1 MTDSLAQPEHGHPE
15 VSGGAGPSA
24 GEIRAALARIVGS
37 EAFAGSPQLQ
47 SFLTYIVTRSVEG
60 RSAEIKG
67 YTVATE
73 ALGRPADFDPVA
85 DPIVR
90 VEARRLRK
98 ALARYYEEAGGR
110 ADPLRIV
117 LPEKGYVPSFETV
130 GLPQARPSREVGPA
144 SPGTGNLPGAGPT
157 SAGRSGRMR
166 LLFAAAL
173 VLMLAV
179 AGALALPQ
187 TRAWLWP
194 DARPPLVLVLP
205 FTAEAAGSE
214 AQAEAAGYTSEL
226 IGALA
231 RFPELRVAGVETAF
245 AAAKASQGDPK
256 FARRFGADYVL
267 SGTFDPRV
275 DTLVVQA
282 ILTRADDGRVLWSER
297 MTGSRTPDMAHGAG
311 RRIVQEI
318 AQRLGQ
324 PYGVIQAEEAAHHLG
339 PRETWSSYSC
349 LLRTFEYWRT
359 YESRLHLAARDC
371 IEAAIRSDP
380 GARDAL
386 WALSYL
392 RLDEFRLG
400 YNARPGSDP
409 VAEAEA
415 LARRATELQ
424 PTNPRAF
431 QALAAV
437 RYVAGDKD
445 GFRRAAD
452 EALRL
457 GPHDPD
463 ILADI
468 GSSEIGMGE
477 FEAGN
482 ARLDEALRLNPVPP
496 VWMLAWRAAGAMGA
510 GAHEEALSFARR
522 IDAGEYVLGGLIQL
536 AIADMQKDEQ
546 LARSAYN
553 TLMRTA
559 PDVLADPAPFL
570 HRQGPVGDAADRLAA
585 RVTAAVTRLSTSQ

>member
-1 MTDSLAQPEHGHPE
+1 
-15 VSGGAGPSA
+15 
-24 GEIRAALARIVGS
+24 
-37 EAFAGSPQLQ
+37 
-47 SFLTYIVTRSVEG
+47 
-60 RSAEIKG
+60 
-67 YTVATE
+67 
-73 ALGRPADFDPVA
+73 
-85 DPIVR
+85 
-90 VEARRLRK
+90 
-98 ALARYYEEAGGR
+98 
-110 ADPLRIV
+110 
-117 LPEKGYVPSFETV
+117 
-130 GLPQARPSREVGPA
+130 
-144 SPGTGNLPGAGPT
+144 
-157 SAGRSGRMR
+157 
-166 LLFAAAL
+166 
-173 VLMLAV
+173 
-179 AGALALPQ
+179 
-187 TRAWLWP
+187 
-194 DARPPLVLVLP
+194 VLVLP
-205 FTAEAAGSE
+205 FAAEAAGAE
-214 AQAEAAGYTSEL
+214 ANAEAAGYTSEL

-267 SGTFDPRV
+267 SGTFDPRE

-297 MTGSRTPDMAHGAG
+297 ITGSRTPDMAHGAG

-339 PRETWSSYSC
+339 PTETWSSYTC

-359 YESRLHLAARDC
+359 YEPRMHLAARDC
-371 IEAAIRSDP
+371 IEAATRSDP

-386 WALSYL
+386 WALAYL

-400 YNARPGSDP
+400 YNARPGSEP
-409 VAEAEA
+409 VAEADA

-424 PTNPRAF
+424 PSNPRAF

-437 RYVAGDKD
+437 RYVAGDRE

-468 GSSEIGMGE
+468 GASEIGMGE
-477 FEAGN
+477 FVSGN

-496 VWMLAWRAAGAMGA
+496 VWILAWRAAGALGA
-510 GAHEEALSFARR
+510 GQPEEALSFARR
-522 IDAGEYVLGGLIQL
+522 IDAGDYVLGGLIQL
-536 AIADMQKDEQ
+536 AVADLERDEQ
-546 LARSAYN
+546 LARTAYQ
-553 TLMRTA
+553 TLLRTA
-559 PDVLADPAPFL
+559 PEVLADPAPFL
-570 HRQGPVGDAADRLAA
+570 HKQGPVGVAADRLAA
-585 RVTAAVTRLSTSQ
+585 RIVEAAARQKAAQ